1 MFNRQIEA
9 VLNLISLSIFAD
21 KRVLSEEISAFVES
35 ADLIQS
41 KLQSDIV
48 ISETKLLMWFELNR
62 SELKSIMGLGP
73 AGFKHWFEN
82 LISELPVISDK
93 RFIMDIVERISN
105 ADGEFHISEKAL
117 EVMLERVFERP
128 SFAA

>member
-93 RFIMDIVERISN
+93 RFLMDIIERISN
-105 ADGEFHISEKAL
+105 ADGELHISEKAL
-117 EVMLERVFERP
+117 EVMLARSFESP
-128 SFAA
+128 SYAA